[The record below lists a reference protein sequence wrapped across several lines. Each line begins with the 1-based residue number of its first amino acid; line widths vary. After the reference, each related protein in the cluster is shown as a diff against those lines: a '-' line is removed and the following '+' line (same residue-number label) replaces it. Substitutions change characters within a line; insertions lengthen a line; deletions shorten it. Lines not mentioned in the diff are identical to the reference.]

1 MLTSNESELK
11 MGKKEDQL
19 NLEIKQFNKTTDLAK
34 AQLLDAQKQNEANM
48 AAIKE
53 AQQEVRE
60 NTAHNIGNLWNSD
73 SYEALIELSQTINP
87 VNQKLADY
95 EAVEKNIERLKKI
108 IDNPYFARIDFCF
121 SDQDHAD
128 TFYLGQS
135 SLKDED
141 TYKMYVFDWRS
152 PIASVF
158 YRFSPG
164 PAHYDAPVGRIE
176 GELSLKRQYEI
187 KDGKLSYFF
196 DSDVQVLDDF
206 LRNLLS
212 QNTASKMKTIIR
224 SIQKE
229 QDVAIRDLTSS
240 VLIIQGVA
248 GSGKTSIALH
258 RAAYLMYQGLTH
270 KLHARNILIISPNKV
285 FEHYISSV
293 IPDLDEENVVTSV
306 FDEILSLI
314 LDEKKIEPKFAFLE
328 KLLSDHENR
337 KLLRTSLSFKSSE
350 IFMRI
355 LDRLIQQIPEKW
367 MKIKEIRFKKEC
379 IVPKKEVQ
387 RRLFENHDTPLR
399 TRLKYLEEFIDDTIF
414 ERRNFH
420 PNEQLMKTLM
430 SFSEFNIQTIYQ
442 NLFKDTKN
450 FYQLADG
457 LDLPANIEELIK
469 NTCIGFSKPALA
481 YDDAAALA
489 YLYLKINGAYEYQE
503 IRQVIV
509 DEAQDYYPIHFEIMN
524 LLFKKAKLTIL
535 GDISQT
541 IEKNEGLDFY
551 HQIEQIFNRKNTS
564 LATMNKSYRCT
575 NEILDFA
582 AKFLH
587 QQIAIESFNRQGEKT
602 QTSIASD
609 TQELEKMLLTESQLC
624 LKKGYHSIGLIC
636 KTQKNA
642 QVLYETLKSSLD
654 LHLIKDEM
662 DTDLNGIFIMPVYL
676 SKGLEF
682 DAVLV
687 CDANAENY
695 CDSEDKSLLYIACTR
710 ALHRLHIFAQGKLSP
725 HF

>member
-1 MLTSNESELK
+1 MKN
-11 MGKKEDQL
+11 KEDQL
-19 NLEIKQFNKTTDLAK
+19 SLEIKQLKFTTGLAK

-48 AAIKE
+48 VAIRE

-95 EAVEKNIERLKKI
+95 EAGEKNIARLKKI
-108 IDNPYFARIDFCF
+108 IGNPYFARIDFQF
-121 SDQDHAD
+121 SDQDHPD
-128 TFYLGQS
+128 SFYIGQS

-141 TYKMYVFDWRS
+141 TYKMYIFDWRS

-164 PAHYDAPVGRIE
+164 PAHYDAPVGRIA
-176 GELSLKRQYEI
+176 GELSLKRQFEI
-187 KDGKLSYFF
+187 KNSRLTYYF

-212 QNTASKMKTIIR
+212 QNTTAKMKTIIS

-306 FDEILSLI
+306 FDEVLSLI
-314 LDEKKIEPKFAFLE
+314 LDEKKFEPKFSYLE
-328 KLLSDHENR
+328 TLLSDHCKR
-337 KLLRTSLSFKSSE
+337 PMMRTSLNFKCSQT
-350 IFMRI
+350 FMTM
-355 LDRLIQQIPEKW
+355 LDRLILQIPEKW
-367 MKIKEIRFKKEC
+367 MKIKEIRFKKEV
-379 IVPKKEVQ
+379 IVNKKEVQ
-387 RRLFENHDTPLR
+387 RRLFENHDTPLKI
-399 TRLKYLEEFIDDTIF
+399 RLKYLEEFIDETIY

-430 SFSEFNIQTIYQ
+430 SFSEFNILTVYQ
-442 NLFKDTKN
+442 QLFKNKN
-450 FYQLADG
+450 YFYNLAEG
-457 LDLPANIEELIK
+457 LVLPENIEAILD
-469 NTCIGFSKPALA
+469 NTRDSFSNRAIA

-489 YLYLKINGAYEYQE
+489 YLYLKINGASEYQA
-503 IRQVIV
+503 IRQVII

-541 IEKNEGLDFY
+541 IEKDEGLDFY
-551 HQIEQIFNRKNTS
+551 HQIEQIFNRNNTS

-575 NEILDFA
+575 NEILTFA

-587 QQIAIESFNRQGEKT
+587 QQISIESFNRQGDEPQISTAK
-602 QTSIASD
+602 D
-609 TQELEKMLLTESQLC
+609 TESLLKMLLDESRLG
-624 LKKGYHSIGLIC
+624 LEKGYHSIGLIC

-642 QVLYETLKSSLD
+642 ELLFNALKDQLE
-654 LHLIKDEM
+654 LHLITDEM
-662 DTDLNGIFIMPVYL
+662 DTELKGIFIMPIYL

-682 DAVLV
+682 DAVLL
-687 CDANAENY
+687 CDASVENY
-695 CDSEDKSLLYIACTR
+695 SDTEDKSLLYIACTR
-710 ALHRLHIFAQGKLSP
+710 ALHRLHIFAEGKLSP

>member
-60 NTAHNIGNLWNSD
+60 NTAHNIGNL
-73 SYEALIELSQTINP
+73 
-87 VNQKLADY
+87 
-95 EAVEKNIERLKKI
+95 
-108 IDNPYFARIDFCF
+108 FARIDFQF

-164 PAHYDAPVGRIE
+164 PAHYDAPVGRVE

-196 DSDVQVLDDF
+196 DADVQVLDDF

-314 LDEKKIEPKFAFLE
+314 LDKKKIEPKFAFL
-328 KLLSDHENR
+328 
-337 KLLRTSLSFKSSE
+337 
-350 IFMRI
+350 
-355 LDRLIQQIPEKW
+355 
-367 MKIKEIRFKKEC
+367 
-379 IVPKKEVQ
+379 
-387 RRLFENHDTPLR
+387 
-399 TRLKYLEEFIDDTIF
+399 
-414 ERRNFH
+414 
-420 PNEQLMKTLM
+420 
-430 SFSEFNIQTIYQ
+430 
-442 NLFKDTKN
+442 
-450 FYQLADG
+450 
-457 LDLPANIEELIK
+457 
-469 NTCIGFSKPALA
+469 
-481 YDDAAALA
+481 
-489 YLYLKINGAYEYQE
+489 
-503 IRQVIV
+503 
-509 DEAQDYYPIHFEIMN
+509 
-524 LLFKKAKLTIL
+524 
-535 GDISQT
+535 
-541 IEKNEGLDFY
+541 
-551 HQIEQIFNRKNTS
+551 
-564 LATMNKSYRCT
+564 
-575 NEILDFA
+575 
-582 AKFLH
+582 
-587 QQIAIESFNRQGEKT
+587 
-602 QTSIASD
+602 
-609 TQELEKMLLTESQLC
+609 
-624 LKKGYHSIGLIC
+624 
-636 KTQKNA
+636 
-642 QVLYETLKSSLD
+642 
-654 LHLIKDEM
+654 
-662 DTDLNGIFIMPVYL
+662 
-676 SKGLEF
+676 
-682 DAVLV
+682 
-687 CDANAENY
+687 
-695 CDSEDKSLLYIACTR
+695 
-710 ALHRLHIFAQGKLSP
+710 
-725 HF
+725 